1 MKISYDGL
9 EEADKRVFLHVAC
22 LFSGELLQRAITLLN
37 DDELQGCLG
46 VRIFSEK
53 SLIEITDDG
62 YIKMHFLVE
71 QTAREIECQES
82 SVQRPLGERRVVRD
96 PTEVYEV
103 LRRNRDNQ
111 SVACM
116 ALHMCEMPEELYV
129 DGYAKNDH
137 NNRKF
142 LKVHRHSDHVDPML
156 HFMSDD
162 TYLLSVRLRLLHWDA
177 FPLTDFPPWFLPLGL
192 VEVSLRYSNLTS
204 LMKGTKWLLH
214 LRRLDLTGSKN
225 LEQLP
230 DLSHAVKLE
239 EVITQGC
246 KRIPESISNLTSLT
260 MLDVTDCDE
269 LTSNY
274 HITIKEFTGRSWQI
288 VLYFSSNEVEMRST
302 TYLSIGGNIQIQMV
316 GLAGTVDHLCFSSE
330 KQAPHVLTRM
340 YQQPLL
346 FYGHKRMM
354 KKVEQ
359 QKHRPNKSELH
370 TFNAIEITR
379 FNYKSDAAAASFL
392 CHSLYMFPCLKE
404 LNLINLNIKVI
415 PDDVSSLQLLEK
427 LDWNGND
434 FETLPE
440 TMNQLLR
447 LKHVSLCNCRR
458 LKAFPELV
466 QLETIKLSGCMNLQS
481 LLETSHVEPG
491 LGRYQWLELW
501 VDGCT
506 KIQSISDQLRH
517 LIKLSY
523 LDLSS
528 HEFETLPSSITE
540 LSYLGTLCINKCTK
554 LKSVQGVPLSL
565 KYLYAHGC
573 ESLETVSLPLDHSI
587 KHLDLSPW
595 RHIDQIFLSKLIENM
610 MILSYKF

>member
-1 MKISYDGL
+1 MPKRSSLIPLHAWTLGKELKEGRKMLVEVESCRSSSIL
-9 EEADKRVFLHVAC
+9 ESSSLSCHEHT
-22 LFSGELLQRAITLLN
+22 QW
-37 DDELQGCLG
+37 
-46 VRIFSEK
+46 SEHKGTK
-53 SLIEITDDG
+53 SLSRDSSYYQFMTGMMVKVESKPSVILAN
-62 YIKMHFLVE
+62 FLP
-71 QTAREIECQES
+71 R
-82 SVQRPLGERRVVRD
+82 
-96 PTEVYEV
+96 
-103 LRRNRDNQ
+103 
-111 SVACM
+111 
-116 ALHMCEMPEELYV
+116 
-129 DGYAKNDH
+129 
-137 NNRKF
+137 
-142 LKVHRHSDHVDPML
+142 
-156 HFMSDD
+156 
-162 TYLLSVRLRLLHWDA
+162 
-177 FPLTDFPPWFLPLGL
+177 FLPLGL

-214 LRRLDLTGSKN
+214 LRRLDLTGSNN

-230 DLSHAVKLE
+230 DLSHAVNLE

-246 KRIPESISNLTSLT
+246 KRLKRIPEFISNLTSLT

-274 HITIKEFTGRSWQI
+274 HITVKEFTGRCWQI
-288 VLYFSSNEVEMRST
+288 VVYFSSNEVEMKST

-316 GLAGTVDHLCFSSE
+316 GLAGNVDHLCFSSE
-330 KQAPHVLTRM
+330 KQASHVLTRM
-340 YQQPLL
+340 DQQPLL
-346 FYGHKRMM
+346 FYGHKRRT

-359 QKHRPNKSELH
+359 QRHRPNRSEFH
-370 TFNAIEITR
+370 GFNAMEIIR
-379 FNYKSDAAAASFL
+379 FNYKSAAAAASFL
-392 CHSLYMFPCLKE
+392 CHSLYMFPCLKG

-415 PDDVSSLQLLEK
+415 PDDVSALQLLEK
-427 LDWNGND
+427 LDWSGND

-447 LKHVSLCNCRR
+447 LKHVSLCNYRR

-466 QLETIKLSGCMNLQS
+466 QLETIKLSGCMSLQS

-528 HEFETLPSSITE
+528 HEFEALPSSITE

-587 KHLDLSPW
+587 KHLDLSHCFCLIQNEHLITQFLNEGQDDEESLRFACFPGTEVPNYFGDVEARESITIDLPSVW
-595 RHIDQIFLSKLIENM
+595 PSQKLVGFDGRIMIACARTYHIRFSP
-610 MILSYKF
+610 SS